1 MCIFQTWWY
10 FPIIVN
16 FDHHLP
22 CSTFFM
28 IMSDIFIP
36 SLKAT
41 GALLNQYE
49 KTLQAELQRCQADT
63 EEDMKMYRDRV
74 ESYTEVLQQ
83 HQARYAQ
90 SPLGQQLLQR
100 QSERE
105 QIEQRIET
113 YDDEIEQRERA
124 LQTLRDYTPPQS
136 LTEYA
141 LQLASLKQN
150 TSELQRKAASQR
162 QTTSVLEAAI
172 TSLKL
177 KQQQSSEAEDREG
190 KKAVNEEV
198 PRNEQKELDKEQ
210 LREEENMQSSF
221 PPPLVGLNNN
231 VMWRKVDERDNGAP
245 IYLPDQL
252 NNTVQ
257 KETIETET
265 QEDLPPLPGKEDE
278 GQERETEGREQDQM
292 QEKGN
297 EEEEQVY
304 PTTPPASIR
313 LLSSTPTFTL
323 QSPSLRSEEADSPTF
338 LFSMN
343 STPKGDPAFAVFDC
357 DLFGTGSSHGED
369 SPFSFTSAYFS
380 EKKVTNTSTSGNKKQ
395 IGSLFDQ
402 LESGGEEEAFEFS
415 FPSKSSSLHGFGK
428 EQGDSRD
435 EFSFSVNFD
444 KLQ

>member
-1 MCIFQTWWY
+1 
-10 FPIIVN
+10 
-16 FDHHLP
+16 
-22 CSTFFM
+22 
-28 IMSDIFIP
+28 
-36 SLKAT
+36 
-41 GALLNQYE
+41 
-49 KTLQAELQRCQADT
+49 
-63 EEDMKMYRDRV
+63 MKMYRDRV

-113 YDDEIEQRERA
+113 CDDEIEQRERA

-136 LTEYA
+136 LTEYV
-141 LQLASLKQN
+141 LQLASLKQS
-150 TSELQRKAASQR
+150 TSELHREAALQRP
-162 QTTSVLEAAI
+162 TTSVLEAAI
-172 TSLKL
+172 NSLKL

-190 KKAVNEEV
+190 KKAVSEEV
-198 PRNEQKELDKEQ
+198 PGNEEKEVDEEQ

-221 PPPLVGLNNN
+221 PPSLVGLNNN

-245 IYLPDQL
+245 IYQPDQL
-252 NNTVQ
+252 N
-257 KETIETET
+257 KETMENET
-265 QEDLPPLPGKEDE
+265 QEDLPHLPGKEDE
-278 GQERETEGREQDQM
+278 GHERETEGREQDQM
-292 QEKGN
+292 QEEGN

-313 LLSSTPTFTL
+313 VLSSTPTFTL
-323 QSPSLRSEEADSPTF
+323 KSPSQRSEEAHSPTF

-343 STPKGDPAFAVFDC
+343 STPKGDPAFAVFEC
-357 DLFGTGSSHGED
+357 DVFGTGSSHRED
-369 SPFSFTSAYFS
+369 SPFSFTSSYFS

-435 EFSFSVNFD
+435 EFSFSLNFD